1 MHNQNSPQQPQP
13 QTHHGQGQQ
22 GDRDDDARQSSQHQ
36 GGRDTEE
43 E

>member
-1 MHNQNSPQQPQP
+1 MHNQNSPQQPQSE
-13 QTHHGQGQQ
+13 THDSQGRQ
-22 GDRDDDARQSSQHQ
+22 GGHDDDARQSAQRQ